1 MDSTNPLNFA
11 NTVPAEMA
19 VENEVMKNWM
29 DANIHTCCILP
40 TTYALN
46 MRMLSHFGGLDFK
59 DKS

>member
-19 VENEVMKNWM
+19 VENEVKKNWI
-29 DANIHTCCILP
+29 DANIHMCCILS
-40 TTYALN
+40 TIYALN
-46 MRMLSHFGGLDFK
+46 MRMLSRLGGLDFK